1 MGLFICKMK
10 KRSFIEILK
19 EKDLVVRQQNIY
31 HAQDAF
37 LVNALLNLCSQS
49 DNTDFVKKIL
59 ELINQHLEG
68 KIKISFKGDIISIE
82 ELD

>member
-1 MGLFICKMK
+1 LGLFIYKMK
-10 KRSFIEILK
+10 KRSFIGILK
-19 EKDLVVRQQNIY
+19 EKDLVVKHQNIY

-49 DNTDFVKKIL
+49 DNTDFVKRIL
-59 ELINQHLEG
+59 ELINKHLKGE
-68 KIKISFKGDIISIE
+68 IKISFKGDIITIE